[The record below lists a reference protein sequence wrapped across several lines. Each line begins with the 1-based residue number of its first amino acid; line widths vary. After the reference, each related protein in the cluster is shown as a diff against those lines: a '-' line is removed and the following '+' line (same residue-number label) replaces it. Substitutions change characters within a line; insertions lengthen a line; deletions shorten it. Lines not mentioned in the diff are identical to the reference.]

1 MEAAQARLAG
11 KMRIEYVLPDYY
23 ATYPKPC
30 MGGWGKSM
38 MVIAPDGRALPC
50 HAATVIPD
58 LEFANVREK
67 PLEWIWKES
76 EAFNRF
82 RGEEWMQ
89 PPCRSCDRRTRDFGG
104 CRCQAFMITGNASAT
119 DPVCTYSPQRERIRQ
134 VMAAEAPANW
144 IYRN

>member
-1 MEAAQARLAG
+1 
-11 KMRIEYVLPDYY
+11 
-23 ATYPKPC
+23 

-104 CRCQAFMITGNASAT
+104 CRCQAFMITGNAAAT
-119 DPVCTYSPQRERIRQ
+119 DPVCTYSPQGERIQQ